1 MTSVRLSM
9 FNHVFKQ
16 SIRECK
22 YRYFFFYPQREVS
35 EHVHRCSFD
44 ENSYHPRNGFYDR
57 DSSLPVQEGHRQN
70 HRHHR
75 SLPPR
80 NLQSDGRRFQRGLC
94 SGSPHYAVGDR
105 GVHCFHCGL
114 NVRGI
119 QTLICLREHYEDV
132 EHNVFNAMDETVMND
147 DIR

>member
-1 MTSVRLSM
+1 MHSIFFVPSNTCIYLHIIQNNTNTHDSVRLSM

-16 SIRECK
+16 SIGECK

-94 SGSPHYAVGDR
+94 SGSPHYAVDDR
-105 GVHCFHCGL
+105 GVYC
-114 NVRGI
+114 
-119 QTLICLREHYEDV
+119 
-132 EHNVFNAMDETVMND
+132 DEWTGFTVV
-147 DIR
+147 